1 MLAAVGVV
9 VAGPAGTVGTRD
21 WLLGASAALVAVAGT
36 ALPTRTGTRWPFRAA
51 IVVAGMAVTE
61 LLLRGSDMA

>member
-1 MLAAVGVV
+1 
-9 VAGPAGTVGTRD
+9 VGTRD